1 MSERSNHH
9 SNCPQLSTGFTV
21 LPNFQE
27 AITDEERHIQ
37 RCFALAQAGRF
48 SCRPNPVVGC
58 VIVND
63 GKVVGEGS
71 HLQAG
76 HAHAEVHAL
85 QQAGEQARGATVFVS
100 LEPCVHLGRTGP
112 CTEALLQAGIARLVY
127 AMEDPNPLVAGKG
140 LARLREAGITV
151 DGPVLQAEAE
161 ALNPGFSKRMSRG
174 LPYVR
179 CKVGMS
185 LDGRTAMA
193 SGESQWI
200 TGAAA
205 RKDVHRWRARS
216 CAVLTGIG
224 TVLHADPAL
233 TVRLDNYRSLQP
245 LRVIADSDG
254 RTSPSAQVLRL
265 PGKVVLACGPEAAS
279 RLQQQDVCSSGM
291 QAECTI
297 TAVPLLN
304 GRLNLTTLLR
314 QLASDWQC
322 NEVWVEAGATLTGA
336 LLQAGLV
343 DELLTYIAPAL
354 LGEKARPLAV
364 LPGLERLA
372 DKLSLRFADVTM
384 VGEDCRIRSLVL
396 PQA

>member
-1 MSERSNHH
+1 MMQDDLYMR
-9 SNCPQLSTGFTV
+9 
-21 LPNFQE
+21 
-27 AITDEERHIQ
+27 
-37 RCFALAQAGRF
+37 RCFALAERGRLT
-48 SCRPNPVVGC
+48 CRPNPVVGC
-58 VIVND
+58 V
-63 GKVVGEGS
+63 VVSNGAVVAEGW
-71 HLQAG
+71 HQVAG
-76 HAHAEVHAL
+76 QAHAEVHAL
-85 QQAGEQARGATVFVS
+85 QQAGALARGATVYVS
-100 LEPCVHLGRTGP
+100 LEPCVHHGRTGP
-112 CTEALLQAGIARLVY
+112 CTEALLLAGISRLVY

-140 LARLREAGITV
+140 LARLREAGIRV

-161 ALNPGFSKRMSRG
+161 SLNPGFSKRMTCG

-200 TGAAA
+200 TGSAA
-205 RKDVHRWRARS
+205 RIDVHHWRARS
-216 CAVLTGIG
+216 CAILTGVG
-224 TVLHADPAL
+224 TVLHDDPAL
-233 TVRLDNYRSLQP
+233 TVRLDDYSGLQP

-254 RTSPSAQVLRL
+254 RTSPSAQLLRL

-279 RLQQQDVCSSGM
+279 RLQQQDVCSSGL

-304 GRLNLTTLLR
+304 GRVNLTTLLR

-372 DKLSLRFADVTM
+372 DKLSLRFADVTT

>member
-1 MSERSNHH
+1 MQNNRDM
-9 SNCPQLSTGFTV
+9 
-21 LPNFQE
+21 
-27 AITDEERHIQ
+27 IDDERHL
-37 RCFALAQAGRF
+37 RHCLTLAEAGRY

-58 VIVND
+58 VVVNN
-63 GKVVGEGS
+63 GNVVGEGS

-85 QQAGEQARGATVFVS
+85 QQAGVQARGATVYVS
-100 LEPCVHLGRTGP
+100 LEPCVHHGRTGP

-140 LARLREAGITV
+140 LARLRAAGITV
-151 DGPVLQAEAE
+151 DGPLLQAEAE
-161 ALNPGFSKRMSRG
+161 ALNPGFSKRMTSG

-205 RKDVHRWRARS
+205 RNDVHHWRARS

-224 TVLHADPAL
+224 TVLHDDPAL
-233 TVRLDNYRSLQP
+233 TVRLDNYRDLQP
-245 LRVIADSDG
+245 LRVIADSEG
-254 RTSPSAQVLRL
+254 RIPPGAQTLRL
-265 PGKVVLACGPEAAS
+265 PGKVVVACGPEAAS
-279 RLQQQDVCSSGM
+279 YLQQNEVCGSGL

-297 TAVPLLN
+297 TPVPLLN
-304 GRLNLTTLLR
+304 GRLNLKALLR
-314 QLASDWQC
+314 KLASEWQC

-343 DELLTYIAPAL
+343 DELFTYIAPAL

-372 DKLSLRFADVTM
+372 DKVSLRFIDVAM